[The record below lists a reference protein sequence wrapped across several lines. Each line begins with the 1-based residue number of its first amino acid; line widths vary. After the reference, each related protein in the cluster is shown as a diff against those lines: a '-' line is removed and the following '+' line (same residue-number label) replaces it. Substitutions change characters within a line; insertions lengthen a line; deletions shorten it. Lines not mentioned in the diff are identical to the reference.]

1 MAVQLPKLDNNN
13 YYYQVLFTLADY
25 SIQSNPP
32 EILLAIRALTAVLK
46 YKLPSYYRIKAC
58 LQLGKIYAKYTSNRN
73 EMISYFY
80 QGVTECDKSADN
92 SEMRIELSFLLA
104 EEYQSMKQLDNALH
118 LLLRIREFTRTYPRW
133 HHRVIFKLVGIYYV
147 KGAFDR
153 AFNILQDGISY
164 FYQNGVVRLQ
174 ILATIA
180 QLALIQGNYSKLAPV
195 FNESD
200 VLIANLNVH
209 PSIIEPVKA
218 HLFCFRVYFLISVG
232 EMKQASVQLKQ
243 LQQSIQQIVSLAKPE
258 GDRINEDIL
267 PLFWLSNEEL
277 CVLTY
282 IITSIFHTY
291 SGQIAK
297 ADKYINK
304 ARNQLDELAT
314 NATRSMEIRSSMS
327 TLYRLLIF
335 KQLVVIN
342 LLLGRPAN
350 ALLPMRSLI
359 ELYENNK
366 QLLSTERSTV
376 HALLGMYAMNLG
388 NTDLAKYHFNS
399 ATNLSQRYD
408 VKEYL
413 KLLQAMVVLN
423 SEATTNKSEPILQET
438 MPENLPIRN
447 TKFLALSYLVHAISQ
462 FQSSRF
468 DDARILSR
476 EAIKLAYNADMLSM
490 TAAGLSLTGY
500 TLLHQG
506 KLQESLDV
514 ATSALQIARNISNN
528 YTEISALLL
537 LSDIY
542 RFAGDNTR
550 EEEHRTLYNGII
562 DEIRRNQFEASR
574 SPLSNVV
581 QWTD

>member
-25 SIQSNPP
+25 SIQSDPP

-180 QLALIQGNYSKLAPV
+180 Q
-195 FNESD
+195 
-200 VLIANLNVH
+200 
-209 PSIIEPVKA
+209 
-218 HLFCFRVYFLISVG
+218 
-232 EMKQASVQLKQ
+232 
-243 LQQSIQQIVSLAKPE
+243 
-258 GDRINEDIL
+258 
-267 PLFWLSNEEL
+267 
-277 CVLTY
+277 
-282 IITSIFHTY
+282 ITSIFHTY

-438 MPENLPIRN
+438 MPENLPIR
-447 TKFLALSYLVHAISQ
+447 T
-462 FQSSRF
+462 
-468 DDARILSR
+468 LSR

-550 EEEHRTLYNGII
+550 EEEYRTLYNGIM
-562 DEIRRNQFEASR
+562 DEIRQNQFEASR

-581 QWTD
+581 QVYTKVYIKYS